1 MREFSTF
8 VRPNILALAPYST
21 ARDESSLKI
30 GLFLDANESPWDTPY
45 NRYPDPHQKEIKA
58 LLSEIKGVPTE
69 NIFLG
74 NGSDEAI
81 DLVYRVFCE
90 PRVDNVVAIS
100 PSYGMYR
107 VAAATNDVQYRA
119 VRLNDNFELDA
130 AALLAHVDEHTK
142 AIFLCSP
149 NNPSGNLLD
158 EGQVLQ
164 ILDTFD
170 GVVVVDEAY
179 IDFADSRSSITLIEK
194 YPRLIVLQ
202 TLSKAW
208 GMAGLRLGI
217 AVAASEIISLFSR
230 VKYPYNIG
238 SATQRLVIEK
248 LSQGIDQQVVEI
260 KKQRAELASKIA
272 QCATVRQVFP
282 SDANFVL
289 ARVDDANA
297 LYDKLIAAGV
307 IVRNRSSIEGC
318 AQCLRITV
326 GTAEQNEALLAILD
340 NRAASASMRS
350 AKIERTTRETEI
362 TCAVDLDQQTPSTID
377 TGLKFLDHMLDQIV
391 HHAGISLTIKAV
403 GDLQVDEHHTIEDVA
418 IALGEALDKALGS
431 KRGIERYGFALPMDE
446 ARALVLL
453 DFGGRIDFE
462 WDVPFTRDMVGDVPS
477 EMFAHF
483 FKSLAAAAHC
493 NLHIAASGE
502 NNHHLIEGVF
512 KAFARALRMAV
523 RREPFAYDLPSSKG
537 IL

>member
-1 MREFSTF
+1 
-8 VRPNILALAPYST
+8 

-362 TCAVDLDQQTPSTID
+362 TCAVDLDQQTPSAID